1 MTFRVLAPL
10 ERTLGITRIEDGQGR
25 ARERER
31 KRRKKGAL
39 GKPNSGEEEKRGGR
53 VHSQSRKKT
62 GGGCCE
68 KEGASFVVRRG
79 READVRVWIG
89 QCRPLSISDSV
100 PSTTQAG
107 QSESELCRGT
117 VTTFHLPAPR
127 SRFGW
132 RYGGSRPSPVPLSQA
147 DCFVSA
153 ASLLRL
159 SVGRRLEF
167 RSVPH
172 PPVGCCWSQP
182 RP

>member
-10 ERTLGITRIEDGQGR
+10 GRTLGITRIEDGQGR

-79 READVRVWIG
+79 READVGVWIG

-117 VTTFHLPAPR
+117 VTTFPPSSPQQIWLAIWWVSSVSRSSLTSRLLRICCVCQSDEDSNFGRCRTPR
-127 SRFGW
+127 S
-132 RYGGSRPSPVPLSQA
+132 V
-147 DCFVSA
+147 A
-153 ASLLRL
+153 AGPNPDPDR
-159 SVGRRLEF
+159 
-167 RSVPH
+167 
-172 PPVGCCWSQP
+172 
-182 RP
+182 